1 MSCLSA
7 PLLGMRPA
15 RISAVSEDFCFCAT
29 AIGSCHN
36 RASTTCSAITGTDFS
51 LGTVGRL
58 LTSGLYCAMIPAN
71 AAIRGSRVA
80 QGKSNF
86 GLSFSAMAVTPA
98 RGNCQSRPHY
108 AHDSRRDANKF
119 HVLCYAKGYALHLLA
134 RHHCRS
140 RQVLQAEA
148 SRCVMR
154 KILSLLV
161 DLTISIL
168 LAQVP
173 SESGEVRY
181 QTDPKHSSCFTPS
194 SRPDSSVAAPLWAL
208 SAVPQ
213 ALSLNRGY

>member
-1 MSCLSA
+1 MPTIRDGTQTNST
-7 PLLGMRPA
+7 
-15 RISAVSEDFCFCAT
+15 F
-29 AIGSCHN
+29 GSVLICQ
-36 RASTTCSAITGTDFS
+36 
-51 LGTVGRL
+51 
-58 LTSGLYCAMIPAN
+58 
-71 AAIRGSRVA
+71 IRT
-80 QGKSNF
+80 
-86 GLSFSAMAVTPA
+86 LP
-98 RGNCQSRPHY
+98 Y
-108 AHDSRRDANKF
+108 
-119 HVLCYAKGYALHLLA
+119 VLCYAKGYALHLLA

-194 SRPDSSVAAPLWAL
+194 FRPDSSVAAPLWAL

-213 ALSLNRGY
+213 ALSLNRG